1 MATIDILLPGQAWG
15 TDVGIPAFCS
25 IILVESE
32 GKRILFDTGH
42 VGRYTGIEA
51 ALQARKLGPEDIDF
65 QVMSHA
71 HWDHA
76 QNFDRFTNAP
86 MLIHPTER
94 AYAQKPH
101 PNDWATPAWTGAA
114 LETHHAIQE
123 VSEGDELARGVK
135 VIDMPGHSPGSIGLL
150 VDTDEGTSGLT
161 GDALHF
167 ARVALTGESPLVF
180 FSKPKADES
189 IRRMVA
195 AADILYPGHDRPFKL
210 EEGKIVYTQ
219 DFQLTLSN
227 LYPDMPGLTFDR
239 PEPAAPWVMPGAEA

>member
-1 MATIDILLPGQAWG
+1 MPGQNWG
-15 TDVGIPAFCS
+15 TNVGIPAFCS
-25 IILVESE
+25 IILVQSE

-42 VGRYTGIEA
+42 VGRYTGLEA
-51 ALQARKLGPEDIDF
+51 ALKQRNLGPEDIDF

-86 MLIHPTER
+86 MLIHPDER
-94 AYAQKPH
+94 KYAQNPH

-123 VSEGDELARGVK
+123 VSDGDELARGVK

-150 VDTDEGTSGLT
+150 IDTEDGTAGLT

-167 ARVALTGESPLVF
+167 ARIALSGESPLVF
-180 FSKPKADES
+180 FSKPKADAS
-189 IRRMVA
+189 IRKMVA
-195 AADILYPGHDRPFKL
+195 AADVLYPGHDRPFRL
-210 EEGKIVYTQ
+210 VEGEIIYTQ
-219 DFQLTLSN
+219 DFQLTLAN
-227 LYPDMPGLTFDR
+227 LAPDMPGLSFVQ
-239 PEPAAPWVMPGAEA
+239 PEPAPPWVMPGAEA